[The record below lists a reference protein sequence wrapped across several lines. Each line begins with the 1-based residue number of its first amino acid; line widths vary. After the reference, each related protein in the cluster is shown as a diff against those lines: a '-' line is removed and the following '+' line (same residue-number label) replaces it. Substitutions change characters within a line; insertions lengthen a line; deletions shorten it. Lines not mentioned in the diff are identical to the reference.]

1 MLVPKF
7 FGFCRDMLLLQILNI
22 LEETRD
28 KHFKQIAQSIVFDQV
43 IDYFLF
49 QQFFDR
55 IDLFLYCVNKAQNSM
70 MELERNFS

>member
-28 KHFKQIAQSIVFDQV
+28 KHFKQIAQSIVFYQV

-49 QQFFDR
+49 Q
-55 IDLFLYCVNKAQNSM
+55 
-70 MELERNFS
+70 